1 MANQKQHGAGE
12 IFKQFGGFVLR
23 FTLKAIALALWV
35 VFKLISGITSAIT
48 SLLENYLDI

>member
-1 MANQKQHGAGE
+1 MATHKKTDVGE

-23 FTLKAIALALWV
+23 FTLKAIALVLWV
-35 VFKLISGITSAIT
+35 VFKLIGGIASAIT